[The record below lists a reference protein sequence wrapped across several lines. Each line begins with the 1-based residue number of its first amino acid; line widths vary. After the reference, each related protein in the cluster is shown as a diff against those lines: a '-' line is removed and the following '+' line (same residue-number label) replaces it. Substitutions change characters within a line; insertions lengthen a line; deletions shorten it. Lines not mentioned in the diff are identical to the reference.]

1 MDQVIEI
8 DVTQV
13 AARLRNVT
21 TRLRRRLRR
30 ERGGDL
36 SPAETSALAS
46 VVRLGPITLGELA
59 EVEQVRPPTMT
70 RTATALEEAGLVA
83 RVTGDDR
90 RRAYLEPTAAGLQL
104 LQRNDRRKNAYLAR
118 RLREL
123 QPRELTIVDTATGIL
138 ERLLEG
144 E

>member
-1 MDQVIEI
+1 MDRA
-8 DVTQV
+8 TQV
-13 AARLRNVT
+13 DVARLAARLRDAT

-59 EVEQVRPPTMT
+59 DVEQVRPPTMT
-70 RTATALEEAGLVA
+70 RTAGALEELGLVA

-118 RLREL
+118 RLRDLEARDL
-123 QPRELTIVDTATGIL
+123 AILDTATDIL
-138 ERLLEG
+138 ERLLEC